1 MESPWAPDELAIR
14 QLTKEEVLGVLHSLP
29 ERLRLI
35 LELRFGLIDERPR
48 TLEEVGQEVGLT
60 RERVRQREQQ
70 AIQMLKGSDQLRS
83 LHAAAS

>member
-14 QLTKEEVLGVLHSLP
+14 QLIKEEVLGVLHSLP

-83 LHAAAS
+83 LHADAS